1 MNEGWEFA
9 MDTARTWFWRTVDLN
24 TRMEL
29 RRSISTFETLALCV
43 DDATMN
49 GYERRSDDRRAGER
63 RRG

>member
-1 MNEGWEFA
+1 

-29 RRSISTFETLALCV
+29 RRSISTFETLSLCV